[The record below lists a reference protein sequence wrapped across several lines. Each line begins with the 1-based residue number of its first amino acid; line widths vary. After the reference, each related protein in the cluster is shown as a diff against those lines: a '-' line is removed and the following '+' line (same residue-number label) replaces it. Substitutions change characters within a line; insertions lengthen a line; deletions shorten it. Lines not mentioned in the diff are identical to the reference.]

1 MGQDAGACAAEGVA
15 LVKGQPR
22 RQKNSAL
29 SKDEARDLAFD
40 KGYRLG
46 FKDAQGHTIKMTF
59 AAVCLVLNR
68 RYGFGQKRC
77 YDVLTDIDKEMSPN
91 GQLTVRGAIDEVYEK
106 IGLRL
111 TFDDPFDPVEMVNK
125 KEQDK

>member
-1 MGQDAGACAAEGVA
+1 MR
-15 LVKGQPR
+15 GQPH

-46 FKDAQGHTIKMTF
+46 FKEAQAHTIKMTF

-68 RYGFGQKRC
+68 RYGYGQKRC

-111 TFDDPFDPVEMVNK
+111 TFDDPFDPVEIVDK
-125 KEQDK
+125 KEQDKR

>member
-1 MGQDAGACAAEGVA
+1 MR
-15 LVKGQPR
+15 GQPH

-46 FKDAQGHTIKMTF
+46 FKEAQGHTIKMTF

-68 RYGFGQKRC
+68 RYGYGQKRC
-77 YDVLTDIDKEMSPN
+77 YDVLTDIDREMSPN

-111 TFDDPFDPVEMVNK
+111 TFDDPFDPVEMVDK
-125 KEQDK
+125 KEQDKR

>member
-1 MGQDAGACAAEGVA
+1 MNRQ
-15 LVKGQPR
+15 QR
-22 RQKNSAL
+22 RAMRPASA
-29 SKDEARDLAFD
+29 SDVAFD
-40 KGYRLG
+40 DGYRQG
-46 FKDAQGHTIKMTF
+46 FKEAQRFTIKMTF

-68 RYGFGQKRC
+68 RYGYGQKRC

-111 TFDDPFDPVEMVNK
+111 TFDDPFDPVEMVDK